1 MSKPTNAKAKASRG
15 GTMPPPDEP
24 TGPTPEPGGP
34 IAPVEPDAPQ
44 ELPDMPEDSTWAETV
59 EQANS
64 QNLKRFV
71 DEWAEV
77 SHNKASQQAGLQ
89 DQVNSLFLK
98 WAMDA
103 QGITNRAA
111 NDGASVSTAI
121 NSAMAL
127 ASARGSDQ
135 AAAMQGLVLAAAL
148 GQQISANKMS
158 AEVASAD
165 VIAKKAID
173 AAIAAVPG
181 TGAPAQGTTGVAQG
195 GVQTVGAVASEAIM
209 AQITKLAEVVN
220 VLTLKVAALEV
231 NPAPTG

>member
-1 MSKPTNAKAKASRG
+1 MPNKGGGAVVPEVPEVPTI
-15 GTMPPPDEP
+15 
-24 TGPTPEPGGP
+24 PEEV
-34 IAPVEPDAPQ
+34 IVA
-44 ELPDMPEDSTWAETV
+44 EDQTWPETV

-64 QNLKRFV
+64 MNLKRFV
-71 DEWAEV
+71 DEWAAI
-77 SHNKASQQAGLQ
+77 SHNKASQNAGLQ

-111 NDGASVSTAI
+111 QDGASVSSAV
-121 NSAMAL
+121 NSALAL
-127 ASARGSDQ
+127 ASARGTDQ
-135 AAAMQGLVLAAAL
+135 AAALQGLILAAAL

-181 TGAPAQGTTGVAQG
+181 TSAPSQGTTGVAQG
-195 GVQTVGAVASEAIM
+195 GIQTVGAVAAEAIM
-209 AQITKLAEVVN
+209 AQITKLAEAVN

-231 NPAPTG
+231 APQPAA